1 MSNTSIKPV
10 IVVSKCLGFASCRYN
25 GAMIQDDF
33 VSSLKAYVE
42 FITVCPEVEIGL
54 GVPRDPIRIVRQGE
68 MKTLIQPATGKDV
81 TKSMLSFTKGF
92 LDSLGD
98 VDGFILKFKSP
109 SCGIGNVKI
118 FPNADAQSPIEKGMG
133 FFGES
138 VMNLFSRLAVEDEG
152 RLKNFRI
159 RDHFLI
165 KLYSSARF
173 RQIRRNIS
181 MRSLID
187 FHSRNKLLF
196 MAYSQS
202 KTNLLGKITA
212 NHERKSSE
220 EVLQLYFETM
230 TDLLAKPARI
240 SSIINTLEH
249 AFGGVSSQLSSKE
262 KRFFLSSVQNYKEQK
277 IPLSVPLNLLLSW
290 ALRFE
295 TEYLLM
301 QTFLEPYPLVLMD
314 ISDSGKGRD
323 L

>member
-1 MSNTSIKPV
+1 MSNTSVKPV
-10 IVVSKCLGFASCRYN
+10 IVVSKCLGFDSCRYN
-25 GAMIQDDF
+25 GVMIQDDF
-33 VSSLKAYVE
+33 VSSLKPHVE
-42 FITVCPEVEIGL
+42 FIAICPEVEIGL
-54 GVPRDPIRIVRQGE
+54 GVPRDPIRIVRQGD
-68 MKTLIQPATGKDV
+68 MKTLVQPATGKDL
-81 TKSMLSFTKGF
+81 TRRMQGFTDNF
-92 LDSLGD
+92 LDSLSY
-98 VDGFILKFKSP
+98 VDGFVLKFKSP

-118 FPNADAQSPIEKGMG
+118 FPNVDAQSPIEKGMG
-133 FFGES
+133 FFGEA
-138 VMNLFSRLAVEDEG
+138 VMTRFGLMAVEDEG

-173 RQIRRNIS
+173 REMRRNFS
-181 MRSLID
+181 MKSLID

-202 KTNLLGKITA
+202 KANLLGKITA
-212 NHERKSSE
+212 NHERRSFE

-230 TDLLAKPARI
+230 MDLLARPARI

-249 AFGGVSSQLSSKE
+249 AFGGVSRQLSSKE
-262 KRFFLSSVQNYKEQK
+262 KKFFLESTQNFRERK
-277 IPLSVPLNLLLSW
+277 IPLSVPLNLLRSW

-295 TEYLLM
+295 TEYLLT
-301 QTFLEPYPLVLMD
+301 QTFIEPYPLVLMD